1 MMNEQTQKTAVALV
15 DEIININPGRSNC
28 VHVAWIKQYG
38 ERIKS
43 AIEREQAEQQ
53 EVAYQQEEQITDQA
67 KTIKHMNEKL
77 ASAITLRPISEL
89 PDKVPEECVIV
100 AMNSVHTWM
109 WFTGEKI
116 PHEWLNESNV
126 DSIPNVFCFV
136 PRPMP
141 ERKLKPCPF
150 CGSSGKPYWAI
161 GCAPG
166 CWWVICNKCRAIGP
180 RKSTETKAKEAW
192 GWE

>member
-1 MMNEQTQKTAVALV
+1 MNEQTQKTAVALV

-126 DSIPNVFCFV
+126 DSPNVFCFV

-150 CGSSGKPYWAI
+150 CGSSGKP
-161 GCAPG
+161 
-166 CWWVICNKCRAIGP
+166 
-180 RKSTETKAKEAW
+180 
-192 GWE
+192 